1 MAEKEF
7 HIPEESFA
15 KNGRSYSNLSGDR
28 FFKNLHKALARTDLS
43 DEVKE
48 RIKKNHQEILKGH
61 IKKALESVT
70 IITVQ
75 IHLALVRKWLI
86 IKKILTA
93 PLRLCI
99 FIFKI
104 KISLSLS

>member
-28 FFKNLHKALARTDLS
+28 LFKNLHKALARTDLS

-61 IKKALESVT
+61 IKKAWESVT
-70 IITVQ
+70 IITMQ
-75 IHLALVRKWLI
+75 IHLALRGTQTHQDYSQDK
-86 IKKILTA
+86 
-93 PLRLCI
+93 
-99 FIFKI
+99 
-104 KISLSLS
+104 

>member
-48 RIKKNHQEILKGH
+48 RIQKNHQEILKGH

-70 IITVQ
+70 ITF
-75 IHLALVRKWLI
+75 KF
-86 IKKILTA
+86 IKH
-93 PLRLCI
+93 
-99 FIFKI
+99 
-104 KISLSLS
+104 

>member
-43 DEVKE
+43 DEIKE

-61 IKKALESVT
+61 IKKAWESVT
-70 IITVQ
+70 IITMQ
-75 IHLALVRKWLI
+75 IHLALRGTQTHQDYSQDK
-86 IKKILTA
+86 
-93 PLRLCI
+93 
-99 FIFKI
+99 
-104 KISLSLS
+104 

>member
-28 FFKNLHKALARTDLS
+28 FFKNLHKALARTDVS
-43 DEVKE
+43 DGVKE

-75 IHLALVRKWLI
+75 IHLALVRKCLI